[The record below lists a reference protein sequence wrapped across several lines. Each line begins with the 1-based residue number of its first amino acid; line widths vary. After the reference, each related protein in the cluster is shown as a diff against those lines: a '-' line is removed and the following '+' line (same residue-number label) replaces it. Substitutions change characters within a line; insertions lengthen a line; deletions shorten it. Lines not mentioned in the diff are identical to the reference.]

1 MIAIAQ
7 FVAISCYIGAAA
19 LAAVPFARPVR
30 APLGGVIAVLQERGM
45 RAPERRTV
53 IDKVAAAVM
62 LQSWLDARRSLR

>member
-30 APLGGVIAVLQERGM
+30 APLGGVIAVLGLG
-45 RAPERRTV
+45 
-53 IDKVAAAVM
+53 IVAHGAA
-62 LQSWLDARRSLR
+62 LFGFALKLEFPIIAI